1 MSLEENKS
9 LVRRYYE
16 EMWNRWDLALADELI
31 GEGLTFRGSLGVAV
45 QGRDEFRDYMRAV
58 RRAFPDFHN
67 HIEELVAEGDRV
79 VARLTYTGTHHDE
92 LFGIGPT
99 GRRITYAGV
108 AIFRIE
114 AGRITEG
121 WVLGDVHGLMRQ
133 LSGDVAGPITAAGQ
147 GRGSALA

>member
-16 EMWNRWDLALADELI
+16 ELWNRWGWPLADELI
-31 GEGLTFRGSLGVAV
+31 AEGLTFRGSLGVAA
-45 QGRDEFRDYMRAV
+45 QGRDGLRDYMRAV

-67 HIEELVAEGDRV
+67 RVEDLVAEGDKV
-79 VARLTYTGTHHDE
+79 VARLTYTGTHHGE

-99 GRRITYAGV
+99 GKRVTYAGV

-121 WVLGDVHGLMRQ
+121 WVLGDVHGLMQQ
-133 LSGDVAGPITAAGQ
+133 LRGDVA
-147 GRGSALA
+147 